1 MVEFVNTQV
10 PELSIYA
17 LNRSGGTLEL
27 MKKLLAH
34 DFPVIIEEGY
44 DPEPARL
51 GWMGHYLLLTGY
63 DDGAGVFIT
72 NDSYLGPN
80 MQYTYDHVQTF
91 WQHFNYTYIVLYRL
105 DRHQELM
112 DLLGDDA
119 DEYQNIVN
127 AREIARAEAVADQS
141 DKFAWF
147 NMGTNFVKLAQLEM
161 ERGNEDIA
169 MERYANAAVAY
180 DMARNLGLPWR
191 MLWYQFGPFEAY
203 YHVER
208 YSDMIALAQNN
219 LDDGGGQYV
228 EETFY
233 YGGLAREGLG
243 ELERAMSNYNAAL
256 SFNPNFSPAQLARDT
271 LQEELTTGG

>member
-1 MVEFVNTQV
+1 MRQRGKQLILLLMMLLVTGVGVLAQDNTETTDLADVLPRAYRLQNLRFEYQGWNNCGPATLTNALTFFGYNNNQTRAATWLKPNYEDKNVSPWQMVEFVNTQV

-147 NMGTNFVKLAQLEM
+147 NMGS
-161 ERGNEDIA
+161 
-169 MERYANAAVAY
+169 
-180 DMARNLGLPWR
+180 LP
-191 MLWYQFGPFEAY
+191 
-203 YHVER
+203 
-208 YSDMIALAQNN
+208 
-219 LDDGGGQYV
+219 
-228 EETFY
+228 
-233 YGGLAREGLG
+233 
-243 ELERAMSNYNAAL
+243 
-256 SFNPNFSPAQLARDT
+256 SPGT
-271 LQEELTTGG
+271 S

>member
-1 MVEFVNTQV
+1 
-10 PELSIYA
+10 
-17 LNRSGGTLEL
+17 
-27 MKKLLAH
+27 
-34 DFPVIIEEGY
+34 
-44 DPEPARL
+44 
-51 GWMGHYLLLTGY
+51 MGHYLLLTGY

-191 MLWYQFGPFEAY
+191 MFWYQFGPFEA
-203 YHVER
+203 
-208 YSDMIALAQNN
+208 
-219 LDDGGGQYV
+219 
-228 EETFY
+228 
-233 YGGLAREGLG
+233 
-243 ELERAMSNYNAAL
+243 
-256 SFNPNFSPAQLARDT
+256 
-271 LQEELTTGG
+271 